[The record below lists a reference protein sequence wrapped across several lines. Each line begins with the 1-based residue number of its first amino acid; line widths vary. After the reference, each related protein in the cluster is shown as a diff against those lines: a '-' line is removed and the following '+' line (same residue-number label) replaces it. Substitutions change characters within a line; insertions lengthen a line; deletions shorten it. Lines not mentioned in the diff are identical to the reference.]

1 MKRTWLVA
9 ALGAV
14 AFVTSIDSAGA
25 ATYAV
30 GHTVK
35 RMEVVGTAPNELRVV
50 DVHLWYP
57 ADAASAAARPLT
69 VYRSAL
75 YGKPLAGT
83 VGSAGVVADVQARAR
98 GRLGRV
104 RRQAVPGDRV
114 LARVGERPA
123 E

>member
-35 RMEVVGTAPNELRVV
+35 RMEVVGTAPNELRAV

-57 ADAASAAARPLT
+57 AERPRRCAAT

-75 YGKPLAGT
+75 YGKPLPAQWDPLAWSLT
-83 VGSAGVVADVQARAR
+83 SSSRAR
-98 GRLGRV
+98 TPRSSPPPSRS
-104 RRQAVPGDRV
+104 R
-114 LARVGERPA
+114 
-123 E
+123 

>member
-1 MKRTWLVA
+1 MKRTRLVA

-25 ATYAV
+25 AAFPV

-35 RMEVVGTAPNELRVV
+35 RLEVVGTAPNELRAV

-57 ADAASAAARPLT
+57 AAASTGPKT

-75 YGKPLAGT
+75 HGKALPAQWDPLSWSLEAK
-83 VGSAGVVADVQARAR
+83 
-98 GRLGRV
+98 
-104 RRQAVPGDRV
+104 
-114 LARVGERPA
+114 LAREDAPVETTAKPFPVIVFYTGR
-123 E
+123 